1 MELHL
6 GGDEGGGELGVCCCA
21 CTTAANI
28 VGDVVDLKRS
38 RLLSP
43 AKARGGRTFS
53 QFLSATMSPSVA
65 RVSAPKTIPSLKRHP
80 TMVVPVLVA
89 LGRGMPR
96 SARKLFL

>member
-1 MELHL
+1 MHVRLHL

-21 CTTAANI
+21 CTTAANV
-28 VGDVVDLKRS
+28 VGDVVDLKQDRLRS
-38 RLLSP
+38 S
-43 AKARGGRTFS
+43 AEARGGRTFS

-65 RVSAPKTIPSLKRHP
+65 RVSAPSTMPSLKRQP

-96 SARKLFL
+96 SARK